1 MRGETPA
8 PSPLT
13 LSELVEEYLAQHVA
27 EQNTIRALSDRLK
40 LATDGIPVKP
50 RSSSASTAS
59 EPSAST
65 AWTRARS
72 APGGGGC
79 RRDLPGT
86 LTRRYDMCS
95 RTPCGRS

>member
-50 RSSSASTAS
+50 RSSSASTVS

-72 APGGGGC
+72 APDGC